1 MPIAAIPPGIELRKI
16 SATQKKAV
24 DELIKKQQDSTL
36 WNSAIPSTVAL
47 LIAAGAGG
55 IYLFRDEIKE
65 WAKNQ
70 ADDLWA
76 AITGKIVGAVVGSGG
91 VVADLL
97 TTVIGR
103 DEPRTPEY
111 TESGAGPIPR
121 CLRWESDYVNTIQQ
135 VQEGGS
141 VTALALAQSN
151 IIKNMKAEKCSRP
164 SSIPQKQ
171 WDKV

>member
-103 DEPRTPEY
+103 DEPKTPEF
-111 TESGAGPIPR
+111 TESGVQIPR
-121 CLRWESDYVNTIQQ
+121 CNRWETDYLDTQ
-135 VQEGGS
+135 VQAQEGGN
-141 VTALALAQSN
+141 VTALALAQLN